1 MTDPTPSMPDP
12 DLPRPGLADRASD
25 AALRGLLGLGR
36 MLPYRRRVPLT
47 GWMTAHLV
55 APLAGWRGRIRD
67 NLAHVWPDL
76 PEAELRRMLVAVPD
90 NIGRT
95 VAELYSG
102 QEFVDRVRAIPLE
115 GPGAATLAA
124 AHEAQRP
131 VVLVT
136 GHFGNYDVAR
146 AALIARGY
154 RVGGLYKP
162 MKNRL
167 FDAHYIRA
175 ISSLGEPLFPRG
187 SKGLA
192 GMVRFLRSGG
202 MLGIVVDQHMMHGL
216 PLTFFGQV
224 AMTATSAA
232 DLALKYD
239 ALLVPIYGIRQPDG
253 LSFRIR
259 VEAPVPPGTPAE
271 MTQALNDSLEA
282 QVRAHPGQWFW
293 VHRRWK
299 GPGGKRGWSAI
310 RRARD

>member
-1 MTDPTPSMPDP
+1 MPETNPEPLPPS
-12 DLPRPGLADRASD
+12 LADRVSD
-25 AALRGLLGLGR
+25 AGLRLLLGIGR
-36 MLPYRRRVPLT
+36 RLPYRWRVPLT
-47 GWMTAHLV
+47 GWLAARLV
-55 APLAGWRGRIRD
+55 APLAGWPRRIRE

-102 QEFVDRVRAIPLE
+102 REFVDRVRPIPLE
-115 GPGAATLAA
+115 GPGAATLEAA
-124 AHEAQRP
+124 RAESRP

-146 AALIARGY
+146 AALIAKGF
-154 RVGGLYKP
+154 RVGGLYKH
-162 MKNRL
+162 MKNAL

-175 ISSLGEPLFPRG
+175 ISTLGEPLFPRG
-187 SKGLA
+187 AKGLS
-192 GMVRFLRSGG
+192 GMVRFLRTGG

-216 PLTFFGQV
+216 PLRFFGQT

-253 LSFRIR
+253 LTFRIL
-259 VEAPVPPGTPAE
+259 VEAPIAPGTPEE

-282 QVRAHPGQWFW
+282 QVRAHPEQWFW

-299 GPGGKRGWSAI
+299 GPGGKKGWRAI
-310 RRARD
+310 VGARR